1 VKVKTAGSPGDGSLR
16 LVGIPGTNRVMA
28 GELSRLAGRAFDRRR
43 LPAPK
48 KEGQGTLVY
57 PFDLSTAALAVR
69 YHRTCSRVLWSLF
82 GSRAARLEP
91 LYKDFLASLAREPHG
106 WLEGVRTFS
115 ISPVNLGGFAAGERQ
130 VVGAVKN
137 ALIEGAGR
145 RGVRLEVDAAQPDIN
160 FEVRMHDDE
169 VTLSID
175 LAGGPMGRR
184 GYRASGGTAPL
195 RENLAAVLVML
206 ARHDARGEL
215 LLDPMA
221 GSGTIAIEA
230 VKLARGEPVWPATRQ
245 PAARRLAPFAGFLEG
260 PAEPLFAD
268 TRPLAI
274 AGEVDGQAHALSRG
288 NTARAGVAESVEN
301 WRGDFRQ
308 LDRRRIGKIAESR
321 GLSADRGV
329 ILSNP
334 PYGERLDGDRLTE
347 LYRDLGHWCGQF
359 TGWRAAFLVA
369 NPAFESA
376 FGGRP
381 RIKKPLRNGPLR
393 GYFYMYDL

>member
-1 VKVKTAGSPGDGSLR
+1 VKTADSPGDGRLR

-57 PFDLSTAALAVR
+57 PFDLPTAALAVR

-91 LYKDFLASLAREPHG
+91 LYDDFLANLGRGSHD
-106 WLEGVRTFS
+106 WLEGTRTFS
-115 ISPVNLGGFAAGERQ
+115 VSPVNLGGFAAGERQ

-137 ALIEGAGR
+137 ALIDGAGR
-145 RGVRLEVDAAQPDIN
+145 RGVRLEVDADRPDIN

-206 ARHDARGEL
+206 ARHDARGEV

-230 VKLARGEPVWPATRQ
+230 AKLARGEPVWPASRE
-245 PAARRLAPFAGFLEG
+245 PAARRLAPFAGLLEG
-260 PAEPLFAD
+260 PAKPLFAD
-268 TRPLAI
+268 TRTLAI
-274 AGEVDGQAHALSRG
+274 AGEVDSQAHALSRG
-288 NTARAGVAESVEN
+288 NTARAGVADSVEN

-308 LDRRRIGKIAESR
+308 LDRRRVGEIAESR
-321 GLSADRGV
+321 GQSADRGV

-369 NPAFESA
+369 NPAFERA